1 MEFIK
6 SLTAEGNRGWWSSH
20 LNSSHFVQGR
30 HPANM
35 VWMVISKQEEAIQ
48 GSSLEARVSWESG
61 LQSFPA
67 LSKESC
73 PMGTLRTSPFTADP
87 LQIPN

>member
-1 MEFIK
+1 M
-6 SLTAEGNRGWWSSH
+6 G
-20 LNSSHFVQGR
+20 
-30 HPANM
+30 
-35 VWMVISKQEEAIQ
+35 WMVISKQEEAIQ

-61 LQSFPA
+61 LQPFPT

-73 PMGTLRTSPFTADP
+73 AMGTLRTSPFMAGP